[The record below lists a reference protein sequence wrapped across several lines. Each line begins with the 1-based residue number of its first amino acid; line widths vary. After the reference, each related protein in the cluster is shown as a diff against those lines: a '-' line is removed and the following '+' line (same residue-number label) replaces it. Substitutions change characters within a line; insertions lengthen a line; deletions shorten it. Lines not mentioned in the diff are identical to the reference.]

1 MLSKNDF
8 DMASIGEKPTALF
21 MIIQDEK
28 TTYHSLATI
37 FIKQCY
43 ECLIST
49 AYKHGGSLPVR
60 TNFLLDEF
68 ANMPKIKDI
77 ATMVTAARS
86 RHIKFTFI
94 IQNFA
99 QLDKTYGKEDAQTI
113 RGNCINTIYLL
124 TGELSALEEISK
136 LCGDK
141 IVRVG
146 KDKKEETRPLVT
158 ISELQRMKP
167 DEYILVRHRC
177 PPYKGKLK
185 MDYNTDF
192 GFGVGASLYGVDVE
206 YPERTMDEVKT
217 FSVKD
222 YVKKKKSETMNNGF
236 NGMPPYGGM
245 PNFGGMPNPYQTQP
259 TPPRDNMFNNSQD
272 IDELIKNIDK
282 QIAAIE
288 EEERRE
294 REKKQET
301 PASVEEKPA
310 ETIVEK
316 PVEEI
321 VSEPEKPAEI
331 EPKVED
337 LAYKPVEKVTENEPN
352 VSEIIPSNDVNFD
365 TFEVKEKEEK
375 KPVNDESDYDDFFDD
390 FFDE

>member
-1 MLSKNDF
+1 
-8 DMASIGEKPTALF
+8 
-21 MIIQDEK
+21 
-28 TTYHSLATI
+28 
-37 FIKQCY
+37 
-43 ECLIST
+43 
-49 AYKHGGSLPVR
+49 
-60 TNFLLDEF
+60 
-68 ANMPKIKDI
+68 MPKIKDI

-167 DEYILVRHRC
+167 DEYVLVRHRC

-192 GFGVGASLYGVDVE
+192 GFGVGATLYGVDVE
-206 YPERTMDEVKT
+206 YPQRQMGEVKT
-217 FSVKD
+217 FSVKEF
-222 YVKKKKSETMNNGF
+222 VKKKKSEAMGDPMVGMPNF
-236 NGMPPYGGM
+236 GMPPYGGM
-245 PNFGGMPNPYQTQP
+245 PGNPGMPSSGQS
-259 TPPRDNMFNNSQD
+259 DNIFGNGQD
-272 IDELIKNIDK
+272 IDELIRNIDK

-288 EEERRE
+288 EEERK
-294 REKKQET
+294 EKEKNAGT
-301 PASVEEKPA
+301 PEKVEEQSIDKSNDTRTEENASEA
-310 ETIVEK
+310 EKITDL
-316 PVEEI
+316 EE
-321 VSEPEKPAEI
+321 EN
-331 EPKVED
+331 D
-337 LAYKPVEKVTENEPN
+337 LTFKPVEKTDEKEPT
-352 VSEIIPSNDVNFD
+352 VSEIVPSNDVD
-365 TFEVKEKEEK
+365 LETFELKEKEEK
-375 KPVNDESDYDDFFDD
+375 KPAHDESDYDDFFDD